1 MRKSRNRILKMKWLV
16 WGCIAASIGILGSC
30 RNKQVKVDIPQLVKT
45 APVNG
50 HDGMTSVTYPGKIQ
64 AASNV
69 KLAFRVAGPIRKIYV
84 NEGQYVKKG
93 QLLAEL
99 DPRDYQIQF
108 NATQAEYTQVKGEA
122 DRIIELYRRGSV
134 SVNEY
139 DKAVAARK
147 RVTAL
152 YNAHRNALNDTRL
165 KAPFDGY
172 VQNKYFNAPEIVNQ
186 GTDRKSVV

>member
-1 MRKSRNRILKMKWLV
+1 MKMKWLV

-30 RNKQVKVDIPQLVKT
+30 RNKQVQVDIPQLVKT

-93 QLLAEL
+93 E
-99 DPRDYQIQF
+99 
-108 NATQAEYTQVKGEA
+108 
-122 DRIIELYRRGSV
+122 II
-134 SVNEY
+134 
-139 DKAVAARK
+139 
-147 RVTAL
+147 
-152 YNAHRNALNDTRL
+152 
-165 KAPFDGY
+165 GY
-172 VQNKYFNAPEIVNQ
+172 VGSTGYSTGPHLHFEVIHYGEQINP
-186 GTDRKSVV
+186 SSLM

>member
-30 RNKQVKVDIPQLVKT
+30 RNKQVQVDIPQLVKT

-93 QLLAEL
+93 E
-99 DPRDYQIQF
+99 
-108 NATQAEYTQVKGEA
+108 
-122 DRIIELYRRGSV
+122 II
-134 SVNEY
+134 
-139 DKAVAARK
+139 
-147 RVTAL
+147 
-152 YNAHRNALNDTRL
+152 
-165 KAPFDGY
+165 GY
-172 VQNKYFNAPEIVNQ
+172 VGSTGYSTGPHLHFEVRVN
-186 GTDRKSVV
+186 GERTNPRYYLPKTGG

>member
-1 MRKSRNRILKMKWLV
+1 MKLYDLRTEYRENPIGLTEKAPRFSWKIESDEKDTVQTSYEIKVTDENGKLV

-30 RNKQVKVDIPQLVKT
+30 RNKQVQVDIPQLVKT

-50 HDGMTSVTYPGKIQ
+50 HDGITSVTYPGKIQ

-99 DPRDYQIQF
+99 DPRDYQ
-108 NATQAEYTQVKGEA
+108 
-122 DRIIELYRRGSV
+122 LYS
-134 SVNEY
+134 
-139 DKAVAARK
+139 
-147 RVTAL
+147 
-152 YNAHRNALNDTRL
+152 H
-165 KAPFDGY
+165 
-172 VQNKYFNAPEIVNQ
+172 
-186 GTDRKSVV
+186 RKSF